1 MVHGVGAVRPNFHF
15 EDCVLGFAR
24 YAFDGDADAREILRK
39 AAVVNWNIDEIANPL
54 CGKFHSPSIR
64 TADSSPLK
72 AVRNDIRLPL
82 CLADNQRPSA
92 VLPKLLQKSH
102 ISLKE

>member
-24 YAFDGDADAREILRK
+24 YAFDSDADAREVLRK
-39 AAVVNWNIDEIANPL
+39 AAVVNWNINEIANPL
-54 CGKFHSPSIR
+54 CGKFHSLSIR

-72 AVRNDIRLPL
+72 RFGMTSALGL
-82 CLADNQRPSA
+82 CLADDQRQFYPNWCKNLTS
-92 VLPKLLQKSH
+92 P
-102 ISLKE
+102 